1 MSVGRVWITDVAVG
15 LSQLEIRLDKLAADG
30 WRVEAVVPIGGP
42 PELTRFLILASGLPR
57 WWAWFTRFLT
67 SFRRPR

>member
-15 LSQLEIRLDKLAADG
+15 LSQLGIRLDKLAADG

-42 PELTRFLILASGLPR
+42 PELTRFLILASGPPR